1 MNFFTFDLFHISTMN
16 SYRAIALQ
24 TKCYAVNRAKSKDEA
39 GEIIKQTIERLD
51 KQIFASIA
59 FVGQDVKLVVL
70 PEYFLT
76 GFPMGETVAEWRE
89 KACLEIGGAE
99 YDALGKIAQ
108 ERKIFLSGNAYELDA
123 NFPELYFQ
131 TCFIIAPSGDV
142 ILRYRRLNSM
152 FAPTPHDVWDKY
164 LDIYGLEKVFP
175 VAETEIGKLAAVASE
190 EILYPEIL
198 RCLAMRGAEIFCH
211 NTSEVFGSDRLPK
224 NAAKICRAVENLAF
238 VVSSNSAGI
247 ADCSIPENST
257 DGGSKIVDYRGIV
270 LSETAQGES
279 MAAFAEIDL
288 DALRRFRR
296 RPGLMN
302 ITSRQRF
309 ELYADSYAK
318 NSFYPPNTLIEEKA
332 ERTHFIQT
340 QKNVIE
346 KLEKDGT
353 I

>member
-1 MNFFTFDLFHISTMN
+1 MN

-24 TKCYAVNRAKSKDEA
+24 TKCFAVNRAKSKAEA
-39 GEIIKQTIERLD
+39 DAIIKQTIERLS
-51 KQIFASIA
+51 KQILASIA
-59 FVGQDVKLVVL
+59 FVGFDTRLVVL

-76 GFPMGETVAEWRE
+76 GFPMGESIEEWRE
-89 KACLEIGGAE
+89 KACLEINGE
-99 YDALGKIAQ
+99 IYESLGKIVS
-108 ERKIFLSGNAYELDA
+108 ERKIFLSGNAYELDE

-131 TCFIIAPSGDV
+131 TCFVIAPSGDV
-142 ILRYRRLNSM
+142 VLRYRRLNSM

-164 LDIYGLEKVFP
+164 LDIYGLEGVFP
-175 VAETEIGKLAAVASE
+175 VARTEIGNLAAIASE
-190 EILYPEIL
+190 EIMYPEIL
-198 RCLAMRGAEIFCH
+198 RCLAMRGAEIFLH
-211 NTSEVFGSDRLPK
+211 NTSEIFGSDRLPK
-224 NAAKICRAVENLAF
+224 NAAKICRAVENLAY

-247 ADCSIPENST
+247 ADCAIPESST

-302 ITSRQRF
+302 IPSRQRF
-309 ELYADSYAK
+309 ELYAESYAK
-318 NSFYPPNTLIEEKA
+318 NSVYPPNTLLENKA
-332 ERTHFIQT
+332 ERAHFTQT
-340 QKNVIE
+340 QKDVIE
-346 KLEKDGT
+346 KLEKEGK

>member
-1 MNFFTFDLFHISTMN
+1 MSESIL

-24 TKCYAVNRAKSKDEA
+24 TKCFAVNYAKSKAEA
-39 GEIIKQTIERLD
+39 DVIIKQNIERLSR
-51 KQIFASIA
+51 QIFASIA
-59 FVGQDVKLVVL
+59 FVGFDTKLVVL

-76 GFPMGETVAEWRE
+76 GFPMGESIKEWRE
-89 KACLEIGGAE
+89 KACLEIGGE
-99 YDALGKIAQ
+99 IYELLGNIAQ
-108 ERKIFLSGNAYELDA
+108 ERKIFLSGNAYELDE

-131 TCFIIAPSGDV
+131 TCFVIAPNGEV
-142 ILRYRRLNSM
+142 VLRYRRLNSM

-164 LDIYGLEKVFP
+164 LDVYGLEGVFP
-175 VAETEIGKLAAVASE
+175 VAQTEIGNLAAIASE
-190 EILYPEIL
+190 EIMYPEIL
-198 RCLAMRGAEIFCH
+198 RCLAMRGAEVFLH

-224 NAAKICRAVENLAF
+224 NAAKICRAVENLAY

-247 ADCSIPENST
+247 ADCAIPESST

-309 ELYADSYAK
+309 ELYAESYRK
-318 NSFYPPNTLIEEKA
+318 NSFYPSNTLLENDA
-332 ERTHFIQT
+332 TRAHFVNT
-340 QKNVIE
+340 QKSVIE
-346 KLEKDGT
+346 KLEKDG
-353 I
+353 II